1 MQSRRAKTARGRR
14 DLKRREPLVNEN
26 IKKGLFI
33 KGRKTSQVVTDVLND
48 LYCIKKPHAIK
59 YNRKQ
64 TNSPH
69 GGPFEDATTIEFF
82 SDKSDAS
89 LFMYGSHSKKRPHN
103 ITIGRLFD
111 YHILDMVELGISK
124 YQLIENFKSLSL
136 PMQGSK
142 PCIAILGN
150 TFQTD
155 EKYRLIANLFVDFFR
170 GKVVQNINLKGLDH
184 VISLSTGP
192 DGLILFRHYAIHM
205 KKSGTRVPRVE
216 LEEVG
221 PSLDLT
227 LRRHQFGAEA
237 LRNLA
242 LRVPRVLKPKKK
254 KNITTNVFHD
264 KVGTVHVAQQKVD
277 TVHDKVKK
285 PKALRRKRK
294 TSDRF
299 TEEESDTV
307 GSFEGESNKRIK
319 TA

>member
-1 MQSRRAKTARGRR
+1 
-14 DLKRREPLVNEN
+14 
-26 IKKGLFI
+26 
-33 KGRKTSQVVTDVLND
+33 
-48 LYCIKKPHAIK
+48 
-59 YNRKQ
+59 
-64 TNSPH
+64 
-69 GGPFEDATTIEFF
+69 
-82 SDKSDAS
+82 
-89 LFMYGSHSKKRPHN
+89 
-103 ITIGRLFD
+103 
-111 YHILDMVELGISK
+111 
-124 YQLIENFKSLSL
+124 
-136 PMQGSK
+136 MQGSK
-142 PCIAILGN
+142 PCIAILGS

-192 DGLILFRHYAIHM
+192 DGIILFRHYAIHM
-205 KKSGTRVPRVE
+205 KKSGTRVPHVE

-264 KVGTVHVAQQKVD
+264 KVGTVHVAPQNVE

-285 PKALRRKRK
+285 PKALRKRK
-294 TSDRF
+294 NSDRF
-299 TEEESDTV
+299 TGEESDV
-307 GSFEGESNKRIK
+307 QGSFVEGETNKRIK
-319 TA
+319 TN